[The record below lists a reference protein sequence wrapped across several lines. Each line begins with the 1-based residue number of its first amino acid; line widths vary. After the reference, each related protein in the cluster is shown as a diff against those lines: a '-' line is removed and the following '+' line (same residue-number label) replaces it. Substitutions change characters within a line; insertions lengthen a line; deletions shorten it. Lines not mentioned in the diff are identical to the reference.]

1 MREEWDENF
10 RQRKEWRVGY
20 EQIIMPFVSTLFQN
34 LEKVPFNVQGAWH
47 AVKLKFV
54 NYSNSLY
61 VFIQN
66 GQEPTIFNHCDRHTT
81 LLSDKDNT

>member
-34 LEKVPFNVQGAWH
+34 LEKCPFNVQGACE
-47 AVKLKFV
+47 
-54 NYSNSLY
+54 Y
-61 VFIQN
+61 
-66 GQEPTIFNHCDRHTT
+66 T
-81 LLSDKDNT
+81 